1 MSEVLPDVTTLRIVR
16 DIGATGSFRQAAAAA
31 GLSQQAASSRV
42 AATESLLGFR
52 LVDRT
57 RQGSTLTAAGH
68 LVVEWSAGFLEEA
81 DQLTKALRTLRTG
94 PATELTVAA
103 SQTIAESF
111 IPGWMGEFRRRNAG
125 EQSFRLTSG
134 NSTFVIDEVRAGRAV
149 VGLIE
154 TPDIP
159 DDLDSALIRQDELT
173 VVVAPEHPWAK
184 GGTVSAGELAR
195 TPLITRES
203 GSGTRRTLEL
213 ALHTHHPQLIVA
225 EPAAVLSTAGA
236 IRAAVAAGVGPA
248 VLSIAAV
255 HDDIKHGTLIAVHIR
270 DLVLSRPLTAL
281 WARNAVLPAAT
292 ETLFTIL
299 RE

>member
-16 DIGATGSFRQAAAAA
+16 AIGTTGSFRQAAIAA
-31 GLSQQAASSRV
+31 GLSQQAASARV
-42 AATESLLGFR
+42 AATETLLGFS

-68 LVVEWSAGFLEEA
+68 LVVEWSAGFLEQA

-94 PATELTVAA
+94 PATHLTVAA

-111 IPGWMGEFRRRNAG
+111 IPQWMGEFRRRTGG

-134 NSTFVIDEVRAGRAV
+134 NSTFVIDEVRHGRAV

-159 DDLDSALIRQDELT
+159 DDLDSALIRHDELT

-184 GGTVSAGELAR
+184 GRPVSVGELAV
-195 TPLITRES
+195 TPLITREA

-213 ALHTHHPQLIVA
+213 ALQVHYPQLVLA

-236 IRAAVAAGVGPA
+236 IRAAVASGVGPA

-255 HDDIKHGTLIAVHIR
+255 HDDIERGTLVAVRIN

-281 WARNAVLPAAT
+281 WARDAMLPATT